1 MLKIFLSS
9 HGSMASGMQS
19 SLKILM
25 GECENLTVFDAYL
38 DESCVQDHLDA
49 FYETVGPEDEVL
61 LCSDLYGGSVNQ
73 VMCTYLDRPSTR
85 LVAGVN
91 LIFMMDVL
99 GETSISDARLDEII
113 DESREF
119 LRRVDLDKLDT
130 QPSADAESD
139 FF

>member
-73 VMCTYLDRPSTR
+73 AMFHLSGPPKHP
-85 LVAGVN
+85 AGERCEHE
-91 LIFMMDVL
+91 LH
-99 GETSISDARLDEII
+99 DECS
-113 DESREF
+113 ERGYPQ
-119 LRRVDLDKLDT
+119 RRT
-130 QPSADAESD
+130 AG
-139 FF
+139 